1 MTRAQI
7 AMEFII
13 LIGMSM
19 IVMAVFLVAFNT
31 IIREKNEQVRDE
43 LFMDLGESI
52 QQELLLG
59 LVLNDGY
66 VRTFYIPPPEMNQSY
81 ERYGYTI
88 NTTDGMLYLLQTDHL
103 YSFDI
108 PAFTGTLQIGENTLA
123 KRGMELYVNS

>member
-19 IVMAVFLVAFNT
+19 ILMAVFLVAFN
-31 IIREKNEQVRDE
+31 IIIQEKNEQVRDE

-52 QQELLLG
+52 QQELFLG

-66 VRTFYIPPPEMNQSY
+66 SRTFYIPPPEMNQSY
-81 ERYGYTI
+81 ERYAYTI
-88 NTTDGMLYLLQTDHL
+88 NARGGMLYLLQEEHI

-108 PAFTGTLQIGENTLA
+108 PAFTGTFQIGENTLA
-123 KRGMELYVNS
+123 KRGMNLYVNS